1 MHMISHLY
9 SYLSYFRDIFRQNF
23 CQKGFFLGKSLL
35 IQEKTHLYAAVRQR
49 GGAAL
54 SIFIM
59 EGREAYISILNYY
72 IL

>member
-35 IQEKTHLYAAVRQR
+35 IQEKTFIR
-49 GGAAL
+49 GSAAL
-54 SIFIM
+54 RERGIKYLHM